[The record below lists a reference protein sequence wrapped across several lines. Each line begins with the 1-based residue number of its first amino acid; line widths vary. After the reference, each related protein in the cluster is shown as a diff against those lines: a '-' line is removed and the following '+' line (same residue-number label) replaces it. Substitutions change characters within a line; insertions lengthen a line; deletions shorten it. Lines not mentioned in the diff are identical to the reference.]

1 MQGPPAAASDLCGP
15 RGWPWELVALTSTI
29 LYHDPHDLL
38 QKGIV
43 FFQDYFCILDSEQ
56 SGNGP
61 KIELC
66 PLSDK
71 I

>member
-15 RGWPWELVALTSTI
+15 RTELVALTSTN
-29 LYHDPHDLL
+29 LYHHHPHDPL

-43 FFQDYFCILDSEQ
+43 FQDYFCILDSEQ

>member
-1 MQGPPAAASDLCGP
+1 MPFGGRDVSVSSCGP
-15 RGWPWELVALTSTI
+15 RGWELALVAPTSTI
-29 LYHDPHDLL
+29 LYHDPHDPL
-38 QKGIV
+38 QKGVI
-43 FFQDYFCILDSEQ
+43 FQHHICVLDSEQ

-61 KIELC
+61 NIELR